1 MYGKTTGSSLCE
13 PENWVGQSLRESPG
27 WGKQCDPFWWSLR
40 YGALLPALWV
50 EASKKEQWPLP
61 ALLSG
66 RKQSPSSHPNARNS
80 NSYPYVSDAFQAASL
95 TVELRMY
102 ESELST
108 YVGPSRATARNPAV
122 SVFHSVNTHWFLEL
136 GVMRTSLPGNGT
148 LLWGPGVGLGP
159 LPPKDIP
166 PDFYLVWNQPILYL
180 SLLPVLM

>member
-1 MYGKTTGSSLCE
+1 MMPTCQLYRAESQQREKVLCQQFCL
-13 PENWVGQSLRESPG
+13 GQSCPVSHCLESG
-27 WGKQCDPFWWSLR
+27 QFS
-40 YGALLPALWV
+40 
-50 EASKKEQWPLP
+50 S
-61 ALLSG
+61 
-66 RKQSPSSHPNARNS
+66 SPCILG
-80 NSYPYVSDAFQAASL
+80 AFQAASL